1 MPKGMTRKR
10 SFFADDSKKEQAG
23 NKCIFVGH
31 GFSRD
36 IKPRTKAALA
46 AGVLV

>member
-1 MPKGMTRKR
+1 MPGILCNRFVWLTI
-10 SFFADDSKKEQAG
+10 ALGEIQ
-23 NKCIFVGH
+23 IFVGH

-36 IKPRTKAALA
+36 MMSGIKEALA